1 MITWMQRH
9 KKWLIITIWI
19 STISFIGSGV
29 VMNWDD
35 FGKGGSNGAVAK
47 VGDVKITGGELN
59 REYSK
64 LYMQYNQLFQGKF
77 DTQKAKELQLQKQA
91 LQKLEI
97 DALILN
103 LAKLYDLKITDLEL
117 FDEIKKQPYFANKN
131 GVFSKDVYK
140 EVLSKNRMSIKE
152 YESDMR
158 KELLKRKTL
167 LLLSVKED
175 KNEKDILKTILSIAD
190 KIEYKVLDANSMK
203 IDTSDKALKA
213 FWKEQK
219 NNFKTETTY
228 DVAYI
233 IQPDSNKTFSDAEI
247 TKHYNENR
255 THFLDAQ
262 NKILTLK
269 DARPMVIKELKNK
282 DTKNLAKRTYIS
294 YKKGTNKDA
303 KVLHTNI
310 STSNNPYSQEVLNK
324 ISKTK
329 TTSPFVKP
337 ILVDGKYIIFK
348 LEKITPSRIK
358 TYKEAKA
365 EILPLYMAEAKQ
377 IQLLKTAKEN
387 LKTFKGNVTDFITRA
402 DINSIKQLSKQE
414 ATLFL
419 TKLFQKK
426 SKSGFIDLDDG
437 KVVLYRILEQKL
449 LNKKDGQNVDFSMI
463 KYKSAI
469 FEQAILKALQNKYKT
484 EIYIKGL

>member
-131 GVFSKDVYK
+131 GIFSKDIYK
-140 EVLSKNRMSIKE
+140 DVLSKNRMSVKE

-228 DVAYI
+228 DVDYI
-233 IQPDSNKTFSDAEI
+233 IQATSTKTFNDQEI
-247 TKHYNENR
+247 TKYYNKNR
-255 THFLDAQ
+255 THFLDDE

-269 DARPMVIKELKNK
+269 DAKDKVIKELQSK
-282 DTKNLAKRTYIS
+282 DTKNLAKRTYIA
-294 YKKGTNKDA
+294 YKKGTKKD
-303 KVLHTNI
+303 VEISHTTI
-310 STSNNPYSQEVLNK
+310 SSSNNPYTEEVFNK

-329 TTSPFVKP
+329 INSPFIKP
-337 ILVDGKYIIFK
+337 ILVDGRYIIFK
-348 LEKITPSRIK
+348 LTKITPSRVK
-358 TYKEAKA
+358 TYKEAKS
-365 EILPLYMAEAKQ
+365 EILPLYIAEAKQ
-377 IQLLKTAKEN
+377 KKLLKIARKD
-387 LKTFKGNVTDFITRA
+387 LKTFKGNITDFITRA
-402 DINSIKQLSKQE
+402 DITNITQLSQQE

-419 TKLFQKK
+419 SKLFQEKNK
-426 SKSGFIDLDDG
+426 TNFIDLENG

-449 LNKKDGQNVDFSMI
+449 LNNKDSQNLNLSMI
-463 KYKSAI
+463 KYKNAI
-469 FEQAILKALQNKYKT
+469 FEKAILKALQNKYKT